1 MRGKQTSDPVDVLPR
16 VGVGAVVF
24 DQQGRILLVKRNSP
38 PKLGYW
44 TVPGGK
50 QESKETLVQACT
62 REVLEETGL
71 SITVGPVVAVVERI
85 QGIFH
90 YVIIDFLASLA
101 DHSENAPRHGGDVSD
116 ARWMDL
122 DRLGDYALVEGL
134 EAILRNSKT
143 LSLTKRPGGLT
154 DPNGNQ
160 SDFIASPGFPN
171 PGPR

>member
-1 MRGKQTSDPVDVLPR
+1 MSGKKTSDPVNILPR

-50 QESKETLVQACT
+50 QKSGETLVQACT

-71 SITVGPVVAVVERI
+71 SITIGPVVAVVERM
-85 QGIFH
+85 QGAFH

-101 DHSENAPRHGGDVSD
+101 DHSANPPRHGGDVSD
-116 ARWMDL
+116 ARWIEL
-122 DRLGDYALVEGL
+122 DRLGNYALVDGL
-134 EAILRNSKT
+134 EPVLRNSTT
-143 LSLTKRPGGLT
+143 LSLTGRSGGLT
-154 DPNGNQ
+154 DPNGNL
-160 SDFIASPGFPN
+160 SDFIVSSRFQDPD
-171 PGPR
+171 PR

>member
-1 MRGKQTSDPVDVLPR
+1 MRGKQTTDPIDILPR

-24 DQQGRILLVKRNSP
+24 DQQGRVLLVKRNSP

-71 SITVGPVVAVVERI
+71 SITVGPVVAVVERM

-101 DHSENAPRHGGDVSD
+101 DHSENTPR
-116 ARWMDL
+116 
-122 DRLGDYALVEGL
+122 
-134 EAILRNSKT
+134 
-143 LSLTKRPGGLT
+143 
-154 DPNGNQ
+154 
-160 SDFIASPGFPN
+160 
-171 PGPR
+171 